1 MSKKI
6 LITGSN
12 GLLGQKLVS
21 LLKNDHQLLATS
33 SGQNIINDKS
43 NYSYSSLDIT
53 DAKSVELLFHSFKPD
68 VVINTAAMTNVD
80 GCEDEKDKCFDIN
93 VKAVQTLADLCQD
106 SNAHLIHIS
115 TDFIFDG
122 QDGPYKEDD
131 LANPLSYYGKS
142 KYESEL
148 VLDESKA
155 NWTILR
161 TIILYG
167 TADNLKRN
175 NIVLWGRKALKDGQS
190 LNIIDDQFRSPTL
203 AEDLAQA
210 CRLALEKNALGIYNA
225 SGKDIMSIFE
235 MVERMADFYKCD
247 KSNINKISSD
257 TLNQKAKRPP
267 KTGFVL
273 DKAIKELGY
282 QPHSFEQ
289 GLQILEN
296 QLIKE

>member
-210 CRLALEKNALGIYNA
+210 CRLALEKNAFGIFNV

-247 KSNINKISSD
+247 KSNINKVSSD

>member
-33 SGQNIINDKS
+33 TGQNIINDKS

-53 DAKSVELLFHSFKPD
+53 DAKSVELLFHFFKPD

-210 CRLALEKNALGIYNA
+210 CRLAFEKNAFGIFNV

-247 KSNINKISSD
+247 KSSINKISSD

-267 KTGFVL
+267 KTGFFL

>member
-33 SGQNIINDKS
+33 TGQNIINDKS

-80 GCEDEKDKCFDIN
+80 GCEDEKNKCFDIN

-210 CRLALEKNALGIYNA
+210 CRLALEKNAFGIFNV

-267 KTGFVL
+267 KAGFVL

>member
-33 SGQNIINDKS
+33 TGQNIINDKF

-80 GCEDEKDKCFDIN
+80 GCEDEKNKCFDIN

-210 CRLALEKNALGIYNA
+210 CRLALEKNAFGIFNV

>member
-12 GLLGQKLVS
+12 GLLGQKLIS
-21 LLKNDHQLLATS
+21 LLKNDYQLLATS
-33 SGQNIINDKS
+33 TGQNIINDKS

-53 DAKSVELLFHSFKPD
+53 DSKSVELLFHSFKPD

-93 VKAVQTLADLCQD
+93 VKAVQTLANLCQD

-122 QDGPYKEDD
+122 KDGPYKEDD
-131 LANPLSYYGKS
+131 IANPLSYYGKS
-142 KYESEL
+142 KHESEL
-148 VLDESKA
+148 VLNESKA

-210 CRLALEKNALGIYNA
+210 CRLAFEKNAFGIFNA

-247 KSNINKISSD
+247 KSKIIKISSD

>member
-12 GLLGQKLVS
+12 GLLGQKLIS

-122 QDGPYKEDD
+122 HDGPYKEDD

-210 CRLALEKNALGIYNA
+210 CRLALEKNAFGIYNV

>member
-1 MSKKI
+1 MSKRI

-12 GLLGQKLVS
+12 GLLGQKLVL
-21 LLKNDHQLLATS
+21 LLKNDYQLLATS
-33 SGQNIINDKS
+33 TGSNIINDKS
-43 NYSYSSLDIT
+43 NYSYSTLDIT
-53 DAKSVELLFHSFKPD
+53 DEKSVKLLFHSFKPD

-80 GCEDEKDKCFDIN
+80 GCEDEKEKCFHLN
-93 VKAVQTLADLCQD
+93 VRAVQTLSDLCEEFN
-106 SNAHLIHIS
+106 SHLIHVS

-122 QDGPYKEDD
+122 LDGPYKEEDA
-131 LANPLSYYGKS
+131 ANPLSYYGVT

-148 VLDESKA
+148 VLKESKA

-210 CRLALEKNALGIYNA
+210 CKLAFEKNAFGIFNV

-247 KSNINKISSD
+247 KSNINRISSD

-289 GLQILEN
+289 GLKILEN
-296 QLIKE
+296 QLQ

>member
-225 SGKDIMSIFE
+225 SGKDIM
-235 MVERMADFYKCD
+235 RDR
-247 KSNINKISSD
+247 KS
-257 TLNQKAKRPP
+257 
-267 KTGFVL
+267 VV
-273 DKAIKELGY
+273 
-282 QPHSFEQ
+282 
-289 GLQILEN
+289 
-296 QLIKE
+296 

>member
-33 SGQNIINDKS
+33 TGQNIINDKS
-43 NYSYSSLDIT
+43 NFSYSSLDIT

-80 GCEDEKDKCFDIN
+80 GCEDEKNKCFDIN

-175 NIVLWGRKALKDGQS
+175 NIVLWGRKALKEGQS
-190 LNIIDDQFRSPTL
+190 LNIIDDQIRSPTL

-210 CRLALEKNALGIYNA
+210 CRLAFEKNAFGIFNV

-267 KTGFVL
+267 ITGFLL

-282 QPHSFEQ
+282 QPYSFEQ

>member
-33 SGQNIINDKS
+33 TGQNIINDKS

-53 DAKSVELLFHSFKPD
+53 DAKSVELLFHFFKPD

-80 GCEDEKDKCFDIN
+80 GCEDEKNKCFDIN

-210 CRLALEKNALGIYNA
+210 CRLALEKNAFGIFNV

>member
-1 MSKKI
+1 MSKRI

-21 LLKNDHQLLATS
+21 LLKKNHQLLATS
-33 SGQNIINDKS
+33 TGSNIINDKS
-43 NYSYSSLDIT
+43 NYSYSTLDIT
-53 DAKSVELLFHSFKPD
+53 DKKSVELLFHSFKPE
-68 VVINTAAMTNVD
+68 VVINSAAMTNVD
-80 GCEDEKDKCFDIN
+80 GCEDEKEKCFDIN
-93 VKAVQTLADLCQD
+93 VKAVQTLCDLCEEFN
-106 SNAHLIHIS
+106 SHLIHVS

-122 QDGPYKEDD
+122 QDGPYKEEDV
-131 LANPLSYYGKS
+131 ANPLSYYGTTKH
-142 KYESEL
+142 ESEL
-148 VLDESKA
+148 VLRESKV

-210 CRLALEKNALGIYNA
+210 CKLAFEKNAFGIFNT

-235 MVERMADFYKCD
+235 MVERMAEFYKCD
-247 KSNINKISSD
+247 KSNINRISSD

-296 QLIKE
+296 QLQ

>member
-33 SGQNIINDKS
+33 TGQNIINDKS

-80 GCEDEKDKCFDIN
+80 GCEDEKNKCFDIN

-210 CRLALEKNALGIYNA
+210 CRLAFEKNAFGIFNV

>member
-33 SGQNIINDKS
+33 TGQNIINDKS
-43 NYSYSSLDIT
+43 NFSYSSLDIT

-80 GCEDEKDKCFDIN
+80 GCEDEKDKCYDIN

-131 LANPLSYYGKS
+131 FANPLSYYGKS

-148 VLDESKA
+148 ILDESKA

-175 NIVLWGRKALKDGQS
+175 NIVLWGRKALKEGQS
-190 LNIIDDQFRSPTL
+190 LNIIDDQIRSPTL

-210 CRLALEKNALGIYNA
+210 CRLAFEKNAFGIFNV

-267 KTGFVL
+267 ITGFLL

-282 QPHSFEQ
+282 QPYSFEQ

>member
-33 SGQNIINDKS
+33 TGQNIINDKS
-43 NYSYSSLDIT
+43 NYSYFSLDIT

-80 GCEDEKDKCFDIN
+80 GCEDEKNKCFDIN

-210 CRLALEKNALGIYNA
+210 CRLALEKNAFGIFNV

>member
-1 MSKKI
+1 MSKRI

-12 GLLGQKLVS
+12 GLLGQKLVL
-21 LLKNDHQLLATS
+21 LLKKNHSLLATS
-33 SGQNIINDKS
+33 TGDNIINDKS
-43 NYSYSSLDIT
+43 EYTYASLDVT
-53 DAKSVELLFHSFKPD
+53 DKKSVENIFQSFKPE

-80 GCEDEKDKCFDIN
+80 ACEDEKDKCYEIN
-93 VKAVQTLADLCQD
+93 VKAVQTLTNLCQE
-106 SNAHLIHIS
+106 SNTHLIHIS

-122 QDGPYKEDD
+122 QLGPYKEDD

-142 KYESEL
+142 KYQSEL
-148 VLDESKA
+148 VLRESKA
-155 NWTILR
+155 KWTILR

-167 TADNLKRN
+167 TADNLQRN
-175 NIVLWGRKALKDGQS
+175 NIVLWGRKALQQGQP

-203 AEDLAQA
+203 AEDLAQG
-210 CRLALEKNALGIYNA
+210 CQLAFEKSAFGIFHI

-267 KTGFVL
+267 KTGFIL

-296 QLIKE
+296 QLQQ

>member
-12 GLLGQKLVS
+12 GLLGQKLIS

-210 CRLALEKNALGIYNA
+210 CRLALEKNAFGIYNV

>member
-33 SGQNIINDKS
+33 TGQNIINDKS

-53 DAKSVELLFHSFKPD
+53 DAKSVELLFHSFKPN

-80 GCEDEKDKCFDIN
+80 GCEDEKNKCFDIN

-210 CRLALEKNALGIYNA
+210 CRLALEKNAFGIFNV